1 MFFLKNHVEKVKIEN
16 IKSNE
21 VYAPVEGEVI
31 PLDEVDDAVFSEK
44 ILGDG
49 VAVEPDKGEIYS
61 PVKGTVSV
69 VFPTKHVVG
78 IKKGLISFFISGSIR

>member
-1 MFFLKNHVEKVKIEN
+1 MIL
-16 IKSNE
+16 
-21 VYAPVEGEVI
+21 APSSVVI

-78 IKKGLISFFISGSIR
+78 ITSPSTGAYTSFDFIFSIFTFST